1 MQESVSAM
9 FSELTLWDPST
20 PNTQQEAIEH
30 PHCDDI
36 LTTAHHKHLN
46 PTPTL
51 QLYHHSIPT
60 SLYHFSIHIPS
71 ILILHQLRPGT
82 PLKII
87 YLWLSLSL
95 TYRYYP
101 LFQSQPFS
109 PPLHSRTR
117 SQSACVLTL
126 ILDTHITHPPNPS
139 SSLIAIRRNIYR
151 KQFNTSFMLT
161 IQPLSRLMI
170 LSTSH
175 IRHHASHIK
184 HLAWSHPLEM
194 FFHIIS
200 IIPSLSASPLPSIST
215 S

>member
-87 YLWLSLSL
+87 YLWLSL
-95 TYRYYP
+95 
-101 LFQSQPFS
+101 
-109 PPLHSRTR
+109 PPLSLLPPLSIPTLLSTPTLKNPLPVRMRPHSHSWHSHHSSSKPQLLTHRDPPQHL
-117 SQSACVLTL
+117 SQTIQHLIHANNSTTL
-126 ILDTHITHPPNPS
+126 SVDDLVHITHQTSCISHQTPRVVS
-139 SSLIAIRRNIYR
+139 SSWNV
-151 KQFNTSFMLT
+151 
-161 IQPLSRLMI
+161 LSYHLNHPFSLC
-170 LSTSH
+170 LSIT
-175 IRHHASHIK
+175 
-184 HLAWSHPLEM
+184 
-194 FFHIIS
+194 
-200 IIPSLSASPLPSIST
+200 
-215 S
+215 